1 MRALRGVGRW
11 LIAAGVA
18 LSAADAAAQVEMS
31 GTQMEPPGMFNVD
44 AITFAGTIAGR
55 SRLDVFIQVGYEA
68 LSFVK
73 RDELYFA
80 SYELTLSL
88 YDSTGSL
95 VNEKM
100 WTEEVKNLTF
110 EQSVS
115 SGAYN
120 MSQRSF
126 SLAPGVYQL
135 TTTMRDAESRGARR
149 TQVRIPVSDLT
160 AADFAMSDIMLL
172 ARVGRQGEKRSMTP
186 NVSSNVGDVSDP
198 SYIYVEAYNRRK
210 LDSVRIVTSVLNNKR
225 EKVLEADTLLNV
237 RPGRNEEILK
247 LSHGALPLGDYRIY
261 LRAYPPG
268 ASATLDTGFIAVT
281 NRGFVVRW
289 SGLPRS
295 LKDLDL
301 AIEQLKWIAKDSEL
315 KYLREATTPEEKQK
329 RFFEFWKKRD
339 PNPSTPRNEKMEDYY
354 QRVEY
359 ANKHFSHYIEGWRT
373 DMGLVYIILGPP
385 GNVER
390 HPFDMDSKPYEIW
403 YYYELNASFT
413 FLDQT
418 GFGDFRL
425 VNPYYEV
432 YDRARLQH

>member
-1 MRALRGVGRW
+1 MRALRVVGRW
-11 LIAAGVA
+11 LIAAG
-18 LSAADAAAQVEMS
+18 LGLGAADVEAQVEMS
-31 GTQMEPPGMFNVD
+31 GAQVEPPGVFNVD
-44 AITFAGTIAGR
+44 AITFAGTVSGK
-55 SRLDVFIQVGYEA
+55 SRLDVFVQVGYEA

-73 RDELYFA
+73 QDELYSA

-88 YDSTGSL
+88 YDSAGSL

-100 WTEEVKNLTF
+100 WTEEVKKLTF

-115 SGAYN
+115 SGGYN
-120 MSQRSF
+120 MTQRSF
-126 SLAPGVYQL
+126 SLAPGVYQM
-135 TTTMRDAESRGARR
+135 TATMRDAESRGARR
-149 TQVRIPVSDLT
+149 IQTRIPVNDL
-160 AADFAMSDIMLL
+160 AGGDFALSDIMLL
-172 ARVGRQGEKRSMTP
+172 SRVTRQGEKRSMMP
-186 NVSSNVGDVSDP
+186 NVSSNVGDLPDP
-198 SYIYVEAYNRRK
+198 SYFYLEAYNRRK
-210 LDSVRIVTSVLNNKR
+210 LDTVRIVMSVLNDKR
-225 EKVLEADTLLNV
+225 EKVLEADTLLPIG
-237 RPGRNEEILK
+237 PGRNEEILK
-247 LSHGALPLGDYRIY
+247 ISHGALPLGDYRIY
-261 LRAYPPG
+261 LRAYPAG
-268 ASATLDTGFIAVT
+268 VSTALDTGFIAIT

-315 KYLREATTPEEKQK
+315 KYLREATTAEEKQK
-329 RFFEFWKKRD
+329 RFFDFWKKRD
-339 PNPSTPRNEKMEDYY
+339 PNPSTPRNEKMEDFYH
-354 QRVEY
+354 RIEY

-373 DMGLVYIILGPP
+373 DMGLVYIVLGPP